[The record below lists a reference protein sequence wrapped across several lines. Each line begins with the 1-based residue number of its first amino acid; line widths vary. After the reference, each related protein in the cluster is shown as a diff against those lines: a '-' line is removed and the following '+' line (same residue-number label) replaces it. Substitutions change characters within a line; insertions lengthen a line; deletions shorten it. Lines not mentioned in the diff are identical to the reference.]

1 MDKIIKD
8 YCLGLKPNSAD
19 QVKRS
24 CKYFQQFLIINK
36 LKLEDLDSVSICEF
50 LEVLRQRKGI
60 KDKSG
65 RTKAANATLT
75 RILYTVRAVLKTHVK
90 PEIFDRALSLVPLS
104 RSPEKRQAGR
114 LTASQLRL
122 LIAKLPSSRK
132 GYLLGAFLG
141 LAFGGGM
148 RRSEILNIKL
158 GDIRIDNNRLVCR
171 LFTTKNGGTYNQVI
185 SPQFVPY
192 VTKLIQ
198 FRSGEGATDS
208 SFLICSRVSHTYTP
222 DSFNKLLR
230 EYSEDVLG
238 FPITSHWGRYSAITK
253 LLEDGHTYRQ
263 VQDFSRHKSVRMV
276 ELYDKREFGEE
287 DSLGNIL
294 KY

>member
-24 CKYFQQFLIINK
+24 LRYFQQFLVLNK
-36 LKLEDLDSVSICEF
+36 LNLEDLTSSDICEF
-50 LEVLRQRKGI
+50 LEALRQRKGI

-65 RTKAANATLT
+65 RTKVANATLT
-75 RILYTVRAVLKTHVK
+75 RILYTIRAVLKAQVK
-90 PEIFDRALSLVPLS
+90 AEIFDRALSLVPLS

-114 LTASQLRL
+114 LEPEQLML
-122 LIAKLPSSRK
+122 LIAKLPSNRK
-132 GYLLGAFLG
+132 GYLLGAFFG

-148 RRSEILNIKL
+148 RRGEILNLKL
-158 GDIRIDNNRLVCR
+158 GDIRLDENRLVCR

-185 SPQFVPY
+185 APQFVPY
-192 VTKLIQ
+192 ITKLVQ

-208 SFLICSRVSHTYTP
+208 SFLITSSRSDTYTP

-230 EYSEDVLG
+230 EYSEEVLG
-238 FPITSHWGRYSAITK
+238 FPITSHWGRYTAITK
-253 LLEDGHTYRQ
+253 LLEDGHTYRE

-287 DSLGNIL
+287 NSLGNIL

>member
-19 QVKRS
+19 QVQRS
-24 CKYFQQFLIINK
+24 CKYFQQFLIVNK
-36 LKLEDLDSVSICEF
+36 LKLEDLTSSDICEF
-50 LEVLRQRKGI
+50 LEALRQRKGI
-60 KDKSG
+60 KDNSG
-65 RTKAANATLT
+65 RTKAANATLI

-114 LTASQLRL
+114 LTPEQLRL
-122 LIAKLPSSRK
+122 LIAKLPNNRK
-132 GYLLGAFLG
+132 GYLLGAFMG

-148 RRSEILNIKL
+148 RRSEILNLKL
-158 GDIRIDNNRLVCR
+158 GDIRIDENRLVCR

-185 SPQFVPY
+185 APQFVPY
-192 VTKLIQ
+192 IVKLMQ
-198 FRSGEGATDS
+198 FRIQEWATEA
-208 SFLICSRVSHTYTP
+208 SFLICSRISDTYNP
-222 DSFNKLLR
+222 NSFNKLLK

-253 LLEDGHTYRQ
+253 LLEDGHTYRE

-287 DSLGNIL
+287 NSLGNIL